1 MAYPSPLTQDIPI
14 HRFGTPGNSTQ
25 PISRGIKAGA
35 TVYRGSIAVARSGYL
50 VAGSSPQT
58 TDVCWGII
66 DKAGAGQA
74 DTGPGITGGTTDGG
88 YAAEVSTGSFWVNQ
102 GTGVDALTV
111 ANGGQAVYMINETT
125 VGATSQGTRPI
136 AGVLESAGS
145 SLNVLAG
152 MVAVKFGPG
161 FGAFP
166 TAGGTG
172 GPS

>member
-1 MAYPSPLTQDIPI
+1 MAYPSPLTQDIPT

-25 PISRGIKAGA
+25 PIAKGIKAAA
-35 TVYRGSIAVARSGYL
+35 TVYRGSIAVTRSGYL

-66 DKAGAGQA
+66 DKAGAGTA

-88 YAAEVSTGSFWVNQ
+88 VTAEISTGSFWVNA

-111 ANGGQAVYMINETT
+111 ANEGGVVYMINETT
-125 VGATSQGTRPI
+125 VGATSQGTRPACGI
-136 AGVLESAGS
+136 LEQAAS

-152 MVAVKFGPG
+152 MVAVKFGPSI
-161 FGAFP
+161 GALP
-166 TAGGTG
+166 SAGGTG